1 MAHPSVSVV
10 VPTRNRRSLVAENA
24 AAILAQDPLELIFV
38 DDGSDDGTADLVR
51 SLATDDPRLSV
62 VDGGGN
68 GVVAARL
75 NGVRSARG
83 EVVLLLDDDVIP
95 RPGLIDAH
103 ARLHEGGPGTVVL
116 GYMPLDT
123 GKRRRT
129 IPEDLYGEEYE
140 RHVRNWEADP
150 TSILPTLWAG
160 NLSLHR
166 ADYLALAPAISEIP
180 PFYHEDADF
189 GLCCGEAGLIGR
201 FDRSPR
207 AAHRYSR
214 DFTAFL
220 RDAQRSAASLASLDE
235 RHPGSRRPP
244 AEVVFAGLSP
254 VQAVTVRLAARHA
267 SVRRALRLG
276 ASISEA
282 THQRRV
288 GRRIGDISW
297 RAEQVRYLHS

>member
-24 AAILAQDPLELIFV
+24 AAILAQDPVELIFV
-38 DDGSDDGTADLVR
+38 DDGSEDGTADLIR
-51 SLATDDPRLSV
+51 SLAADDPRLSV

-75 NGVRSARG
+75 NGVRSAAG
-83 EVVLLLDDDVIP
+83 DVVLLLDDDVIG

-103 ARLHEGGPGTVVL
+103 ARLQEDGPGTVVL
-116 GYMPLDT
+116 GYMPLDE
-123 GKRRRT
+123 GERRRT
-129 IPEDLYGEEYE
+129 IPEDLYCKEYE
-140 RHVRNWEADP
+140 RHVGNWEDDP

-166 ADYLALAPAISEIP
+166 SDYLALAPAISEIP
-180 PFYHEDADF
+180 SFYHEDADF
-189 GLCCGEAGLIGR
+189 GLCCDEAGLTGR
-201 FDRSPR
+201 FDRN
-207 AAHRYSR
+207 ALAVHRYSR

-220 RDAQRSAASLASLDE
+220 RDAQRSAASLASLEE
-235 RHPGSRRPP
+235 RHPGTRLPP
-244 AEVVFAGLSP
+244 AEVPFAGLSRA
-254 VQAVTVRLAARHA
+254 QSATVRLAARHA
-267 SVRRALRLG
+267 GVRHGLRLG

-288 GRRIGDISW
+288 GRRIGDVSW
-297 RAEQVRYLHS
+297 RAEQVRYLDS

>member
-1 MAHPSVSVV
+1 MANTSLSVV
-10 VPTRNRRSLVAENA
+10 VPTRNRRSLAAENA

-38 DDGSDDGTADLVR
+38 DDGSDDGTADLIR
-51 SLATDDPRLSV
+51 SLAADDRRLAV

-68 GVVAARL
+68 GVVVARL

-83 EVVLLLDDDVIP
+83 DVVLLLDDDVIA

-103 ARLHEGGPGTVVL
+103 ARLQESGPGTVVL

-123 GKRRRT
+123 GTRRRT
-129 IPEDLYGEEYE
+129 IPEDLYGKEYE
-140 RHVRNWEADP
+140 RHVRNWESDP

-166 ADYLALAPAISEIP
+166 SDYLALAPAISKIP
-180 PFYHEDADF
+180 PFYHEDVDF
-189 GLCCGEAGLIGR
+189 GLCCAEAGLVGR
-201 FDRSPR
+201 FDREPL

-220 RDAQRSAASLASLDE
+220 RDAQRSAASSASLDE
-235 RHPGSRRPP
+235 RHPGSRLPA
-244 AEVVFAGLSP
+244 AEVALAGLSST
-254 VQAVTVRLAARHA
+254 QAATVRLAARHA
-267 SVRRALRLG
+267 GVRRALRLG

-282 THQRRV
+282 AHQRRV
-288 GRRIGDISW
+288 GRRIGDVSW
-297 RAEQVRYLHS
+297 RAEQLRYLDS